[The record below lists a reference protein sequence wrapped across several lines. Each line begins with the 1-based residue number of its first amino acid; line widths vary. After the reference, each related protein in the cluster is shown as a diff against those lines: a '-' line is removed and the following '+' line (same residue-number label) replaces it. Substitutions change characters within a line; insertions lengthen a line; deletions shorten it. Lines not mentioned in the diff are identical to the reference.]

1 MVVSGAQRSHTPAA
15 SYLPLLQRTRHA
27 CLAASPDIFVTN
39 EGLHE
44 FRASL
49 APGRAYVVSPGRN
62 LQLATAA
69 VAATAITVA
78 TGVGG
83 LILHAARAALLRLHH
98 EQGRVVTGRPVVGV
112 RHMVPVSH
120 SKACAVAR
128 PRLHRCASHQRRGYV
143 GPLQGRAKA
152 RATTKRRDLSTPA
165 HHPQLARHCR
175 RPKCVTKCE
184 RHGLVSGVEKV
195 GDHDHLI
202 ITNSPPTAA
211 APVPSIARA
220 SSDSKRPRSRRRN
233 RVFWTPF
240 LALPSVRTSTRP
252 VACAVRVCEAE
263 IAGLRRVV
271 AGDDGFS
278 RGCWHS

>member
-1 MVVSGAQRSHTPAA
+1 MHTPAA

-98 EQGRVVTGRPVVGV
+98 EQGRVVTGRPVVGI
-112 RHMVPVSH
+112 RHMVRVSH
-120 SKACAVAR
+120 TKRVLLRGRVCTGVRHSNAVATSD
-128 PRLHRCASHQRRGYV
+128 RCTG
-143 GPLQGRAKA
+143 GPKQEL
-152 RATTKRRDLSTPA
+152 
-165 HHPQLARHCR
+165 PQ
-175 RPKCVTKCE
+175 
-184 RHGLVSGVEKV
+184 
-195 GDHDHLI
+195 
-202 ITNSPPTAA
+202 N
-211 APVPSIARA
+211 
-220 SSDSKRPRSRRRN
+220 
-233 RVFWTPF
+233 
-240 LALPSVRTSTRP
+240 
-252 VACAVRVCEAE
+252 AE
-263 IAGLRRVV
+263 ICQHQLTIRNWHVTAGARSV
-271 AGDDGFS
+271 
-278 RGCWHS
+278 